1 MAQAEPPAL
10 SETESV
16 ASGTADLPA
25 LLSRLP
31 EVHVVCVGDLMLD
44 RYVEGKVDRV
54 SPEAPIPVL
63 AVDRETAMLG
73 GVGNVLRNL
82 SALGVSTELVA
93 AIGVDRAGRELAALV
108 AHEPGVTPR
117 LVSVPDRQTGIKTRY
132 VAGGQQLLRADRE
145 STAEVAG
152 DHCQSLLDDAKAA
165 LAGAPGAAAVVLSD
179 YGKGVLGPALLS
191 AAIGLAREDGRAV
204 VVDPKGG
211 DFSRYR
217 GATLLTPNR
226 RELSLATG
234 LATESDDEVVAACR
248 KLIDDFDVTAVLA
261 TRSERGMSLVDRQ
274 AAHHLSARARE
285 VFDVSGAGD
294 TVVAIVAAAIAA
306 GAPLRDAAQLA
317 NVGAGVVVGKVGT
330 AVAHPAEILTA
341 MHESEFL
348 DAEAKVA
355 TAPAMLDKAE
365 SWRRRGWRIGFTN
378 GCFDLLHPGHVSLLN
393 QARAA
398 CDRLV
403 VGLNGDAS
411 VQRLKGA
418 DRPIQGESSRAAVLA
433 SLAPVDLVVVFHE
446 DTPLELIRALRP
458 DVLVKGA
465 DYTVGEVV
473 GAEDVQSWGGQ
484 VLLADILSG
493 HSTTETIRRMAN

>member
-10 SETESV
+10 SETESAV
-16 ASGTADLPA
+16 SGAADLSA

-31 EVHVVCVGDLMLD
+31 EAHVVCIGDLMLD

-54 SPEAPIPVL
+54 SPEAPIPIL

-108 AHEPGVTPR
+108 AREPGVTPR

-145 STAEVAG
+145 STAEIAG
-152 DHCQSLLDDAKAA
+152 DDCRSLLDDAKAA
-165 LAGAPGAAAVVLSD
+165 LSDAPGATVVLSD
-179 YGKGVLGPALLS
+179 YGKGVLSPAVLS
-191 AAIGLAREDGRAV
+191 AVIGLARADGRAV
-204 VVDPKGG
+204 VVDPKGR
-211 DFSRYR
+211 DFARYR
-217 GATLLTPNR
+217 SATLLTPNR
-226 RELSLATG
+226 HELSLATG
-234 LATESDDEVVAACR
+234 LPTGSDEEVVAACR

-261 TRSERGMSLVDRQ
+261 TRSERGMSLVDGGS
-274 AAHHLSARARE
+274 AHHLPARARE

-355 TAPAMLDKAE
+355 TAPTMLDKAE
-365 SWRRRGWRIGFTN
+365 NWRRQGWRIGFTN

-403 VGLNGDAS
+403 VGLNSDAS
-411 VQRLKGA
+411 VLRLKGA

-433 SLAPVDLVVVFHE
+433 SLASVDMVVVFHE

-465 DYTVGEVV
+465 DYTVEEVV
-473 GAEDVQSWGGQ
+473 GAEDVQSWGGE